1 MAGAVLK
8 VSYQDE
14 IRRCHIEKEQIG
26 YDDIV
31 DTIAKLF
38 PGFKDFKAK
47 YFDEDGDACTFC
59 KAAAQDFLAVSKAR
73 MGASSS
79 RSLLLKL
86 ELHSQQ
92 VIEAKAQAEVEQNS
106 HETPWELAM
115 DNTGQ
120 EGQRLGGSSLADLK
134 KRAFEAAER
143 RRTASQGISEI
154 KVAEMAVEGQ
164 RQELLGRLVE
174 QYRRIGEDMP
184 MGLSSSR
191 ASLEQLRKHLESI
204 RLRQ

>member
-1 MAGAVLK
+1 MG
-8 VSYQDE
+8 
-14 IRRCHIEKEQIG
+14 
-26 YDDIV
+26 
-31 DTIAKLF
+31 
-38 PGFKDFKAK
+38 
-47 YFDEDGDACTFC
+47 
-59 KAAAQDFLAVSKAR
+59 
-73 MGASSS
+73 GASSS

-92 VIEAKAQAEVEQNS
+92 VTEAKAQAAVEQNS
-106 HETPWELAM
+106 HETPCELVM

-120 EGQRLGGSSLADLK
+120 EGQRLGGSSLGDLT

-143 RRTASQGISEI
+143 RRTTSQGISEI